1 MDRKLVFFDIDGTV
15 WDWEGVIPDSAKR
28 AIKKLK
34 ENGHIPIICSGRA
47 RGNIQRED
55 LFDMGFEG
63 VVAACGD
70 YAEFDGKVIFQEFID
85 RDVLKKVVELSND
98 CKVPVV
104 LEGPKKHWISRF
116 GFEKDDF
123 VTRMYN
129 EMKEKAVTMDGFTDD
144 MEANKF
150 SGDVLTN
157 SDYNTFKSELLK
169 HFSFIEHG
177 LTPDIKERTDKDLNI
192 IKAVFECVIPGTS
205 KAKGM
210 KKMCEYLGADM
221 EDTYAFGDSNNDLE
235 MIEAAKVG
243 IAMGNGTKE
252 IKEAADYIT
261 DGIWEDGIE
270 KALKHFGLI

>member
-15 WDWEGVIPDSAKR
+15 WDWQGVIPDSAKR

-34 ENGHIPIICSGRA
+34 ENGHIPVICSGRA
-47 RGNIQRED
+47 RGNILRED

-63 VVAACGD
+63 VVAACGE
-70 YAEFDGKVIFQEFID
+70 YVEYNGKVICQEFIKT
-85 RDVLKKVVELSND
+85 DVLKKVVELSNE
-98 CKVPVV
+98 CKVPIV
-104 LEGPKKHWISRF
+104 LEGPEKHWISKY

-129 EMKEKAVTMDGFTDD
+129 EMKDRAVTMGGFTDD
-144 MEANKF
+144 MKANKF
-150 SGDVLTN
+150 SGDVITG
-157 SDYNTFKSELLK
+157 SDYDRFKEELIK
-169 HFSFIEHG
+169 HFTFIEHG
-177 LTPDIKERTDKDLNI
+177 ITPDIDLRPDKDLNV

-210 KKMCEYLGADM
+210 KALCEYLGVDM
-221 EDTYAFGDSNNDLE
+221 EDTFAFGDSNNDLE

-252 IKEAADYIT
+252 IKEKADYIT
-261 DGIWEDGIE
+261 DDIWEDGIE
-270 KALKHFGLI
+270 KALKHFELI